1 VAPPEDGALRA
12 PAHPDYRFT
21 LANERTLLAW
31 QRTGLGLLSV
41 AGLLAYRALSSRTT
55 ALLVAAAVAG
65 LLGLGIL
72 GVLTPARYRQLQRR
86 RAAGEGVAA
95 PGAAAA
101 VTVAV
106 VLVAV
111 AAAAAVLAAPPG

>member
-41 AGLLAYRALSSRTT
+41 VGLLGYRTLSSRTT

>member
-21 LANERTLLAW
+21 LADERT
-31 QRTGLGLLSV
+31 LGLLSV
-41 AGLLAYRALSSRTT
+41 AGLLGHRALSSRTT

>member
-1 VAPPEDGALRA
+1 VTPPPT
-12 PAHPDYRFT
+12 PA
-21 LANERTLLAW
+21 ERTDLAW

-41 AGLLAYRALSSRTT
+41 AGLLGYRALSSRTT

-72 GVLTPARYRQLQRR
+72 GVLTPARYRQLRRR

-95 PGAAAA
+95 PGAVAA